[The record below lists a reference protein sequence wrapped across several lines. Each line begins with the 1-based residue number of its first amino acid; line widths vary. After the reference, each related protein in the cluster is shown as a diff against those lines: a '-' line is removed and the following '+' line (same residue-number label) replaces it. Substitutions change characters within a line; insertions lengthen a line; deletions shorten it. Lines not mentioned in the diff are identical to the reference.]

1 MAYVSWKHA
10 ISATRSELKAIA
22 PVRSAA
28 LIFPNRKDLH
38 RLATGGYGLATDGY
52 DSAALDP
59 SNGFCCAII
68 LLRHRFPK
76 APRRGFGPEPVA
88 PTLPCIVRF

>member
-38 RLATGGYGLATDGY
+38 RLATDGY
-52 DSAALDP
+52 DSAAQDP

-68 LLRHRFPK
+68 P
-76 APRRGFGPEPVA
+76 
-88 PTLPCIVRF
+88 